1 MVNPKISLDQ
11 WRALLAVIDAGGYAK
26 AAEQLGKSQSAV
38 SYAISQLEAG
48 LNIAVFELQGR
59 RAVPTA
65 AGEVLYRRARHLL
78 LEADSLETAAG
89 QLAARVEP
97 QVSLAGDVIVPPE
110 QVLACLS
117 LFAKDFPDTRV
128 ELYESVMSGTEDA
141 LVQHHVDLAISAR
154 VPAGFAGEYLMPVT
168 FRGVTSPDHPLQRL
182 GRSVS
187 FDDLRH
193 YRQSVVRDSGIH
205 RRYSEGWQEAEQ
217 RLTVS
222 HIHTSLEAIRLGLC
236 YAWLPEAYLV
246 QDLAEGRLKLLPME
260 TPSERVHSLYLIFS
274 DRELAGPATR
284 HLAQSLKQR
293 LPGLQPTM
301 LSSR

>member
-1 MVNPKISLDQ
+1 MEPKVSLEQ

-38 SYAISQLEAG
+38 SYAISQLESALG
-48 LNIAVFELQGR
+48 MAVFELKGR
-59 RAVPTA
+59 RAVPTP
-65 AGEVLYRRARHLL
+65 AGEVLHRRARHLL
-78 LEADSLETAAG
+78 LEAESLEAAAG
-89 QLAARVEP
+89 QLSARVEP
-97 QVSLAGDVIVPPE
+97 LVSLAGDVIVPPE

-117 LFAKDFPDTRV
+117 LFSRDFPDTRV

-141 LVQHHVDLAISAR
+141 LVQHKVDLAISAR
-154 VPAGFAGEYLMPVT
+154 VPAGFAGEFLMPIT
-168 FRGVTSPDHPLQRL
+168 FRGVTSPDHPLQHL
-182 GRSVS
+182 GRPVS

-236 YAWLPEAYLV
+236 YAWLPEAYLAE
-246 QDLAEGRLKLLPME
+246 DLASGRLKLLPME
-260 TPSERVHSLYLIFS
+260 MPSERVHSLYLIFS

-284 HLAQSLKQR
+284 QLAATLKAQLPR
-293 LPGLQPTM
+293 LQARLQH
-301 LSSR
+301 

>member
-1 MVNPKISLDQ
+1 MEPKVSLEQ

-38 SYAISQLEAG
+38 SYAISQLESALG
-48 LNIAVFELQGR
+48 MAVFELKGR
-59 RAVPTA
+59 RAVPTP

-78 LEADSLETAAG
+78 LEAESLEAAAG
-89 QLAARVEP
+89 QLSARIEP
-97 QVSLAGDVIVPPE
+97 LVSLAGDVIVPPE
-110 QVLACLS
+110 QVLSCLS
-117 LFAKDFPDTRV
+117 LFSRDFPDTRV

-141 LVQHHVDLAISAR
+141 LVQHKVDLAISAR
-154 VPAGFAGEYLMPVT
+154 VPPGFAGEYLMPIT
-168 FRGVTSPDHPLQRL
+168 FRGVTSPDHPLQHL
-182 GRSVS
+182 GRPVS

-236 YAWLPEAYLV
+236 YAWLPEAYLAE
-246 QDLAEGRLKLLPME
+246 DLASGRLTLLPTEM
-260 TPSERVHSLYLIFS
+260 PSERVHSLYLIFS

-284 HLAQSLKQR
+284 HLAATLKAQLPR
-293 LPGLQPTM
+293 LQAPGND
-301 LSSR
+301 